1 MSHLSA
7 FASFARNSAKPVKKN
22 AAKIAVVYTRVS
34 GKEQYDKNLSLDTQ
48 RKAIE
53 QYARNNGIVIVERF
67 GGTYES
73 AKTDG
78 RKEFTRMLDYIK
90 KSRGVV
96 THILVFMLDRF
107 SRTGGGAIKLA
118 EDLREQYGVDIH
130 AVMQPADTSMPS
142 GVLQQNIHFIFSQY
156 DNQIRRQRVISG
168 MKEKFSRGEW
178 VVQPP
183 LGYDIVKSDGVRKIV
198 VNAKGRKLKK
208 AFEWKAQGL
217 KNEDILQRLKAMGL
231 PLYKQHLTKLLKNPF
246 YCGLI
251 CHGLLEGKIVE
262 GTHEKLISQELFLRV
277 NNIGK
282 KASGYG
288 VPHCKEHDEVPLRVF
303 VQCGDCGEPFTGYVV
318 KAKNLW
324 YYKCRKKGCRC
335 NRSAKEMHRL
345 FKELLEQYCLKPELY
360 DLVRRQMAIIWKDIN
375 KETVEQQK
383 AYREQLAGI
392 EKKMET
398 LEERYYVNREMSR
411 EIFDKF
417 YNRLSAEQLE
427 VQRQMGQPG
436 ENISNAAEVIDK
448 AIGLASKL
456 ATAWA
461 SGGYKEKEA
470 LQKLVFPEGIVY
482 DRENRA
488 FRTKRVN
495 SIFALIA
502 SLAGDPVKSKKGQ
515 TDDLH
520 RLSPLADWTGL
531 EPATSAVTGRHSN
544 QLNYQ
549 SVCYSLLGMQR

>member
-7 FASFARNSAKPVKKN
+7 FTSFARNSAKPVKKN

-53 QYARNNGIVIVERF
+53 QYARNNGMAIVESF

-78 RKEFTRMLDYIK
+78 RKEFIRMLDYIK

-183 LGYDIVKSDGVRKIV
+183 LGYDILKSDGVRKIV

-217 KNEDILQRLKAMGL
+217 KNEEILQRLKAMGL

-262 GTHEKLISQELFLRV
+262 GTHEKLITQELFLRV
-277 NNIGK
+277 NNLNK
-282 KASGYG
+282 KSGGYG
-288 VPHCKEHDEVPLRVF
+288 VPHCKELDEVPLRVF
-303 VQCGDCGEPFTGYVV
+303 IQCGVCGEPFTGYVV

-345 FKELLEQYCLKPELY
+345 FEELLGQYRLKPELT
-360 DLVRRQMAIIWKDIN
+360 DLVRQQMAIIWMDIN

-398 LEERYYVNREMSR
+398 LEERYYVNGEMSR

-427 VQRQMGQPG
+427 VQRQMGKTG
-436 ENISNAAEVIDK
+436 EDISNPAEVIDK

-456 ATAWA
+456 ATAWT

-482 DRENRA
+482 DRENRR

-502 SLAGDPVKSKKGQ
+502 SLAGDPAKNKKGQ

-549 SVCYSLLGMQR
+549 SVCSPLGLQR